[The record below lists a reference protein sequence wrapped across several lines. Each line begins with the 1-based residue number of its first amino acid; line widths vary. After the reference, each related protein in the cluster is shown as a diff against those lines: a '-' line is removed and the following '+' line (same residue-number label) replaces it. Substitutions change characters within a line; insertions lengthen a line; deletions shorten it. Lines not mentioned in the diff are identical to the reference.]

1 MTGSGMLAMA
11 LVFSVS
17 LDNLSPIHAGSCPRE
32 VTEPG
37 RQEAGPE
44 LRGQRSVIVR
54 LSDDW
59 RLILRLMLSGLVP
72 GLHWPLGSPA
82 PASPATGDTQL
93 MI

>member
-72 GLHWPLGSPA
+72 GYHWPLGSQA

>member
-44 LRGQRSVIVR
+44 LREVRGQL

-59 RLILRLMLSGLVP
+59 RLMLRPMLSGLVP
-72 GLHWPLGSPA
+72 GYHWPLGSPA
-82 PASPATGDTQL
+82 LASLATGDTQL
-93 MI
+93 M